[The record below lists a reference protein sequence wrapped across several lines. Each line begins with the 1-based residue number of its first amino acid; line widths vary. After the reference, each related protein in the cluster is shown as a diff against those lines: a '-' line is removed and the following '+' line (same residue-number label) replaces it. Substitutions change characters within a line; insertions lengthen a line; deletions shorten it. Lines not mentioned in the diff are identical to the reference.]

1 MTALLAQFQA
11 AAQVTGRSLPAI
23 VMEALLLRL
32 GGARLGLTEY
42 IDYQLYQD
50 DLSWEQKRRFGGRR
64 QQSVMEEILVD
75 DYSRFISLDKV
86 TMYALLDG
94 YGLAIPRLR
103 ATYGTLR
110 PTGVRQLHSVAE
122 LSDFLHAPANR
133 PLYFK
138 RAFGSYGRGNVVVTA
153 CEDGQVVTGGGKR
166 IALGTFAAQLGDAG
180 PLGWLLQ
187 EPLRSHSAIVEWT
200 GSDKVSGV
208 RLHTFLTRHGVVATH
223 AVFKI
228 NAGKL
233 DSDNFAHGASGNMLA
248 SDDIASGSI
257 CRTAAGV
264 GPDQRTNAPHPVSG
278 RNLVGLTLPYWEQ
291 TVALATEAQKAFPG
305 FLCPGW
311 DIAICDDGPRILEV
325 NAFGDIDLPQHA
337 SRTPFANDA
346 LLALMRERKLDGLL
360 TASPRHSKRSP
371 ANHRLGVRRHH
382 WPW

>member
-1 MTALLAQFQA
+1 MMALLAQFHA

-50 DLSWEQKRRFGGRR
+50 DLSWEQKRRFGGQR

-86 TMYALLDG
+86 TM

-122 LSDFLHAPANR
+122 LSDFLHTPANP

-153 CEDGQVVTGGGKR
+153 CEDGQVVTGGGER

-187 EPLRSHSAIVEWT
+187 EPLRSHSAIAEWT

-248 SDDIASGSI
+248 SVDIASGSI
-257 CRTAAGV
+257 CRIAAGV